1 MAATQRY
8 VKPAFTLSTAAEGS
22 WSLVAA
28 VASSGG
34 GCTFFAVVLSI
45 TNKVWYN
52 EKKER
57 RRRREKQRR
66 RVCTFSASISVQPT
80 TAETNKASLSLS
92 DCLFLCPKKPA

>member
-45 TNKVWYN
+45 TNKVWCN
-52 EKKER
+52 KKKER
-57 RRRREKQRR
+57 RRREN
-66 RVCTFSASISVQPT
+66 SVGEFAPSRHPFLSSQQQLRPIWPAFQLV
-80 TAETNKASLSLS
+80 TA
-92 DCLFLCPKKPA
+92 CFYVQKKPT